1 MPSTF
6 ADIPEN
12 VELSAR
18 AARDLKSIH
27 KKNRQEAGRVLDDLI
42 RLAKKTLPASQSKKL
57 SGMGDLWELD
67 SGRYRIVYFWKDKT
81 LFVVTVFP
89 KPDQAKIF
97 RSHRPLRRRDS
108 NYRRRDQDPAAS
120 ASPSGLA
127 GRSRITCSPL
137 AITAQQ

>member
-12 VELSAR
+12 VALSAR

-27 KKNRQEAGRVLDDLI
+27 KQNRQEAGRVLDDLV

-67 SGRYRIVYFWKDKT
+67 SGRYRIVYFWKDRT
-81 LFVVTVFP
+81 LFIVTVFP

-97 RSHRPLRRRDS
+97 RHLH
-108 NYRRRDQDPAAS
+108 
-120 ASPSGLA
+120 
-127 GRSRITCSPL
+127 
-137 AITAQQ
+137 